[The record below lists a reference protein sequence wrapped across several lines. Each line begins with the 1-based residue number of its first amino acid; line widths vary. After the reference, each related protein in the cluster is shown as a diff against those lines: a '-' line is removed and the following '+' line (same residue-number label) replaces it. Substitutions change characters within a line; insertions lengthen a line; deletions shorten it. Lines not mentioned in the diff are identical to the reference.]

1 MPKSISM
8 HISGWAAS
16 LKLEIKLQN
25 PNDERKKGNETYS
38 QSFLLKNIW
47 TLEHFDFSFF
57 F

>member
-38 QSFLLKNIW
+38 QSFLLKNTW

>member
-47 TLEHFDFSFF
+47 RLEHFDFSFF